1 MSTSPPALDF
11 AGGRPAIN
19 PAGALLLLAGVLA
32 GAAVFAEYRVLAAHR
47 SGLELKLD
55 AAAHRIARSPAS
67 EARSA
72 GLLAD
77 ADRVAAQL
85 DTPWTRLLSEL
96 ELASKDSAQQV
107 AVLSVEPDSAKHR
120 VHITAESRDLP
131 AALTYVRRLQTSNV
145 LRYPMLDSHEVRPDV
160 PERPVLF
167 ALTADWTVGP

>member
-1 MSTSPPALDF
+1 MSTAPLALDF
-11 AGGRPAIN
+11 AGGRPVLN
-19 PAGALLLLAGVLA
+19 PVGALLLLAGLLA

-55 AAAHRIARSPAS
+55 AAAHRVARSPAS
-67 EARSA
+67 EARSV

-96 ELASKDSAQQV
+96 ELASKETAQQV

-120 VHITAESRDLP
+120 VHITAEARDLP
-131 AALTYVRRLQTSNV
+131 GALAYVLRLQASTV

-167 ALTADWTVGP
+167 AMTADWTGVP